1 MIGIKFSFIFQ
12 HLNYHNIMKNL
23 LFTLSIFSSL
33 ILNAQSINLE
43 EFATGL
49 TSPVEITNANDSRL
63 FIVQQ
68 NGMIKIIQPNGTIN
82 PTNFLNIS
90 SKIVFNGERGL
101 LGLAFHPQYSAN
113 GYFFVYYN
121 NTAGNIVLARYT
133 VTPANPDVAD
143 PNSEKIL
150 LTIAKPFANHNG
162 GSIHFAPDGKLW
174 VVTGDGGSGGDPN
187 NNAQNKNSLLGKML
201 RIDVNATD
209 PAPYNIPSDNP
220 FAGAG
225 VDGADEVWAYGL
237 RNAWK
242 FSFDLTSGNAMI
254 ADVGQ
259 GAIEEINRIPVT
271 QAGINY
277 GWRCYEGNT
286 PYNTTTGC
294 PAQSSMTFPIAVYD
308 HSGGKC
314 SITGGYVYRGSQYP
328 SLQGKY
334 FFADYCSNQI
344 GILNTDS
351 SIIWTSAYSGNGF
364 STFGQDLQKELYV
377 AALNTGKIFKITTGS
392 LDTRENNLSESIKI
406 YPNPASKEIFI
417 SGIKDKRVTAEI
429 ISAEGRKVLAT
440 DHITN
445 EKRINISG
453 IPAGVYFINLKLG
466 DYKSYSQKII
476 IK

>member
-1 MIGIKFSFIFQ
+1 
-12 HLNYHNIMKNL
+12 MKNL
-23 LFTLSIFSSL
+23 LFSLSIFSSL
-33 ILNAQSINLE
+33 IVNAQSINLV

-63 FIVQQ
+63 FVVQQ

-90 SKIVFNGERGL
+90 SKITFNGERGL
-101 LGLAFHPQYSAN
+101 LGLAFHPQYSTN

-121 NTAGNIVLARYT
+121 NTAGNIILARYSVNPT
-133 VTPANPDVAD
+133 NPDVAD

-150 LTIAKPFANHNG
+150 LNIPKPFANHNG

-174 VVTGDGGSGGDPN
+174 AVTGDGGSGGDPN
-187 NNAQNKNSLLGKML
+187 NNAQNKNVLLGKML

-209 PAPYNIPSDNP
+209 PTPYNIPSDNP
-220 FAGAG
+220 FVGAG
-225 VDGADEVWAYGL
+225 IDGADEVWSYGL

-242 FSFDLTSGNAMI
+242 FSFDLTTGNAMI

-259 GAIEEINRIPVT
+259 GAIEEINKMPIS

-277 GWRCYEGNT
+277 GWRCYEGNNA
-286 PYNTTTGC
+286 YNTAGC
-294 PAQSSMTFPIAVYD
+294 AAQSTMTFPVAVYD

-314 SITGGYVYRGSQYP
+314 SITGGYVYRGTQYS

-344 GILNTDS
+344 GILNTDN
-351 SIIWTSAYSGNGF
+351 SIIWTSPYSGNGF
-364 STFGQDLQKELYV
+364 SSFGQDSQKELYV
-377 AALNTGKIFKITTGS
+377 AGVESGKIFKITTGT
-392 LDTRENNLSESIKI
+392 LGTRENDLSEAIKI

-417 SGIKDKRVTAEI
+417 SGIKDKNVRAEI
-429 ISAEGRKVLAT
+429 ISADGRKVLAT
-440 DHITN
+440 DLITN
-445 EKRINISG
+445 EKGIDISG
-453 IPAGVYFINLKLG
+453 IPAGVYFINLKSG
-466 DYKSYSQKII
+466 EYKSYSQKIV

>member
-1 MIGIKFSFIFQ
+1 MEK
-12 HLNYHNIMKNL
+12 L

-33 ILNAQSINLE
+33 FVNAQSINLE
-43 EFATGL
+43 EFASGL

-63 FIVQQ
+63 FVVQQ

-101 LGLAFHPQYSAN
+101 LGLAFHPQYSTN

-121 NTAGNIVLARYT
+121 NTAGNIVLARYS
-133 VTPANPDVAD
+133 VTPTNPDVAD

-150 LTIAKPFANHNG
+150 LNIPKPFANHNG

-187 NNAQNKNSLLGKML
+187 NNAQNKNVLLGKML

-209 PAPYNIPSDNP
+209 PTPYNIPSDNP

-225 VDGADEVWAYGL
+225 IDGADEVWAYGL

-242 FSFDLTSGNAMI
+242 FSFDLATGNAMI

-259 GAIEEINRIPVT
+259 GAIEEINKMPLS

-286 PYNTTTGC
+286 AYNTAGC
-294 PAQSSMTFPIAVYD
+294 PTQSSMTFPVAVYD

-314 SITGGYVYRGSQYP
+314 SITGGYVYRGSLYP

-334 FFADYCSNQI
+334 FFADFCSDQI
-344 GILNTDS
+344 GILNTDN

-377 AALNTGKIFKITTGS
+377 AAVNSGKVFKITTGS
-392 LDTRENNLSESIKI
+392 LGTHENDFSEAIKI

-417 SGIKDKRVTAEI
+417 SGIKDKKVTAEV
-429 ISAEGRKVLAT
+429 ISAEGRKVLEK
-440 DHITN
+440 DHIIN
-445 EKRINISG
+445 EKGIDISG
-453 IPAGVYFINLKLG
+453 IAPGVYFINLKSG
-466 DYKSYSQKII
+466 NYKSYSQKIV